1 MIVYDLLVV
10 QLDLA
15 QKFHEVATCT
25 SIPLDELTVNEEY
38 SIVRAR
44 RLYLGRDGGLVALM
58 LRKIYDPSNTYR
70 IYLPQ
75 YYADIV
81 SDKDIVDINDGVVWL
96 NLVYKE
102 RNNDGSFFFEI
113 A

>member
-1 MIVYDLLVV
+1 M
-10 QLDLA
+10 DLA

-25 SIPLDELTVNEEY
+25 PIAFEDLTLNQVY

-44 RLYLGRDGGLVALM
+44 RVYLGHDGGIVSFL
-58 LRKIYDPSNTYR
+58 LRKIYDPSITYM

-75 YYADIV
+75 YYADII
-81 SDKDIVDINDGVVWL
+81 SDKDIEDINEEVVWL

-102 RNNDGSFFFEI
+102 RNNEGRFFFEI
-113 A
+113 T